1 MRKATIR
8 QVIIGI
14 LRARKGRRIEKTKEF
29 IKMIDLVNHINDAS
43 LVTNHKDMPQR
54 KRGSQTQ
61 LSTYVPINAY
71 I

>member
-1 MRKATIR
+1 M
-8 QVIIGI
+8 
-14 LRARKGRRIEKTKEF
+14 
-29 IKMIDLVNHINDAS
+29 NHINDVS

-71 I
+71 IKTLLPLVIIHSK

>member
-1 MRKATIR
+1 MGKTTTRHA
-8 QVIIGI
+8 VIDI
-14 LRARKGRRIEKTKEF
+14 LRARKGRRIEKTKKF
-29 IKMIDLVNHINDAS
+29 IKMIDLVNHINDVS